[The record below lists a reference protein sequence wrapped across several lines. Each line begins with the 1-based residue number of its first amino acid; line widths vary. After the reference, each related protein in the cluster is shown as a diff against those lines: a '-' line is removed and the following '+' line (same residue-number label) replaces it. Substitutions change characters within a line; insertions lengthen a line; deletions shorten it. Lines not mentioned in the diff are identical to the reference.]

1 MKLRKRD
8 ILNSAIGSSYS
19 EEFESILYKPKLPY
33 HCKQKR
39 AIYME
44 FSAKGKDNLIRAAFL
59 FEMLRS

>member
-39 AIYME
+39 AIFIE
-44 FSAKGKDNLIRAAFL
+44 FSVRDGRKKILINA
-59 FEMLRS
+59 